1 MCIVIHAFWGRTIY
15 IWSPAVL
22 PQKLYILPFRTIKQN
37 INNSN
42 KCRMPP
48 DLWGSSSLRTVKL
61 AACIISQQTLETLQ
75 ELICRS
81 IQNRTWDATNKLI
94 GQQVLTRYGGVCT
107 AGGQLDVGQD
117 LLPDWFQ
124 WTESEGRKWTWRL
137 EWLTK
142 TWIILLGT
150 FCPMRSQD
158 GAALHSPVMKPSS
171 DTDVCICTYIYLSR
185 LNLLCFYFSLLVWCI
200 FKEAEAIER
209 HFNLHFRFI

>member
-1 MCIVIHAFWGRTIY
+1 MCVVIHAFWGRTIY

-37 INNSN
+37 INNSK

-48 DLWGSSSLRTVKL
+48 DLWGSSSLRTEKL

-94 GQQVLTRYGGVCT
+94 SQQVLTRYGGVCT

-117 LLPDWFQ
+117 LVSDGCR
-124 WTESEGRKWTWRL
+124 WTGSEGRKWTWRL

-142 TWIILLGT
+142 TWDNKKKSSGT
-150 FCPMRSQD
+150 FCPMRSED

-171 DTDVCICTYIYLSR
+171 DADVYLYTIFIYPG
-185 LNLLCFYFSLLVWCI
+185 
-200 FKEAEAIER
+200 
-209 HFNLHFRFI
+209 